1 MAKFFKKVAR
11 YSLLILLAVLFLIIF
26 IKSPVQ
32 ASAEANIHFFS
43 SQYCPH
49 CRQAEIFL
57 RELKTEQPSLIIH
70 KYEVSHQQNA
80 QLLTAIASRL
90 NVSGQGVPFILIN
103 KQSIIGFSEGTASE
117 IYSLLNSEELEED
130 FVAEIIEEN
139 HLTPLIEEI
148 TLPEANATESEQDQA
163 PTNEDQQ
170 AQKIEDQQIQELDL
184 PLFGRVNLHNI
195 SLPLVT
201 IMIGFVDGFNPC
213 AMWVLIFLISL
224 LLGMKDRRKM
234 WALGLVF
241 ILTSAFVYF
250 LFMSAWLNFFL
261 FLGLVNW
268 VRIAIALLAIIVA
281 INYLRDFIKNKDGA
295 CPVDLGGNKKKIF
308 GSLKEIVYR
317 KNIFWSLLG
326 IILLAFSVNLLEL
339 VCSAGLPAVYT
350 KLLSMHN
357 LTKFE
362 YYSYL
367 LLYILIFML
376 DDVLVFVITMI
387 SMKRVTL
394 STKYARYAHLIGG
407 VVMLIIGLL
416 MFFKPEWIL
425 FG

>member
-1 MAKFFKKVAR
+1 MTNFIKKVAR
-11 YSLLILLAVLFLIIF
+11 SFLLILLPVLFLLIF

-32 ASAEANIHFFS
+32 ASTEANIHFFS

-57 RELKTEQPSLIIH
+57 RDLKTEQPSLIIH

-80 QLLTAIASRL
+80 QLLTALASRL

-103 KQSIIGFSEGTASE
+103 KQSIIGFSEGTGSE
-117 IYSLLNSEELEED
+117 IYSLLNSEETNDD

-139 HLTPLIEEI
+139 RLAPIIEEI
-148 TLPEANATESEQDQA
+148 TLSEADTSESEQDQA
-163 PTNEDQQ
+163 TTS
-170 AQKIEDQQIQELDL
+170 EDQQIQEIDL
-184 PLFGRVNLHNI
+184 PLFGRVNPHDI

-201 IMIGFVDGFNPC
+201 IMIGLVDGFNPC

-234 WALGLVF
+234 WVLGLVF
-241 ILTSAFVYF
+241 ILTSGFVYF

-268 VRIAIALLAIIVA
+268 VRIAIALLAVIVA
-281 INYLRDFIKNKDGA
+281 INYLRDFVKNKDGA

-362 YYSYL
+362 HYSYL
-367 LLYILIFML
+367 LLYILVFML

-394 STKYARYAHLIGG
+394 STKYARYSHLIGG
-407 VVMLIIGLL
+407 IVMLIIGLL
-416 MFFKPEWIL
+416 MFFKPEWIM

>member
-1 MAKFFKKVAR
+1 MTNFIKKVAR
-11 YSLLILLAVLFLIIF
+11 FSLLILLPVLFLLIF

-32 ASAEANIHFFS
+32 ASTEANIHFFS

-57 RELKTEQPSLIIH
+57 RDLKTEQPSLIIH

-103 KQSIIGFSEGTASE
+103 KQSIIGFSEGTGSE
-117 IYSLLNSEELEED
+117 IYSLLNSEETDDD

-139 HLTPLIEEI
+139 RLTPIIEEI
-148 TLPEANATESEQDQA
+148 TLSEADTSELEQDQV
-163 PTNEDQQ
+163 TTSEDQQ
-170 AQKIEDQQIQELDL
+170 VQEIDL
-184 PLFGRVNLHNI
+184 PLFGRVNPHDI

-201 IMIGFVDGFNPC
+201 IMIGLVDGFNPC

-234 WALGLVF
+234 WVLGLVF
-241 ILTSAFVYF
+241 ILTSGFVYF

-268 VRIAIALLAIIVA
+268 VRIAIALLAVIVA
-281 INYLRDFIKNKDGA
+281 INYLRDFVKNKDGA

-362 YYSYL
+362 HYSYL
-367 LLYILIFML
+367 LLYILVFML

-394 STKYARYAHLIGG
+394 STKYARYSHLIGG
-407 VVMLIIGLL
+407 IVMLIIGLL
-416 MFFKPEWIL
+416 MFFKPEWIM

>member
-1 MAKFFKKVAR
+1 MTNFFKKVAR
-11 YSLLILLAVLFLIIF
+11 YSLLILLPVLFLIVS

-32 ASAEANIHFFS
+32 ASGEANIHFFS

-49 CRQAEIFL
+49 CRQAENFL
-57 RELKTEQPSLIIH
+57 RELKTEQPSLLIY
-70 KYEVSHQQNA
+70 KYEVSHQQNS
-80 QLLTAIASRL
+80 QLLTTLASRL
-90 NVSGQGVPFILIN
+90 AVSGQGVPFILIN

-117 IYSLLNSEELEED
+117 IYSLLNSEEIEED
-130 FVAEIIEEN
+130 FVAEIIKEN
-139 HLTPLIEEI
+139 RLTPIIEEI
-148 TLPEANATESEQDQA
+148 TVTEADPTESEEDQA

-170 AQKIEDQQIQELDL
+170 VQEIEL
-184 PLFGRVNLHNI
+184 PVFGRVNPHNI
-195 SLPLVT
+195 SLPIVT
-201 IMIGFVDGFNPC
+201 IMIGLVDGFNPC

-224 LLGMKDRRKM
+224 LLGMKDRRRM

-241 ILTSAFVYF
+241 ILTSGFVYF

-281 INYLRDFIKNKDGA
+281 INYLRDFIKNKDAA
-295 CPVDLGGNKKKIF
+295 CQVDLGGNKKKIF
-308 GSLKEIVYR
+308 TSLKEIVYR
-317 KNIFWSLLG
+317 KNIIWSLLG

-362 YYSYL
+362 HYSYL
-367 LLYILIFML
+367 LLYILVFML

-394 STKYARYAHLIGG
+394 STKYAHYAHLVGG
-407 VVMLIIGLL
+407 IMMLIIGLL
-416 MFFKPEWIL
+416 MLFKPEWIM
-425 FG
+425 FA

>member
-1 MAKFFKKVAR
+1 MTNFIKKVAS
-11 YSLLILLAVLFLIIF
+11 YFLLILLPVLFLNIF

-32 ASAEANIHFFS
+32 ASGEANIHFFS
-43 SQYCPH
+43 SKYCPH

-57 RELKTEQPSLIIH
+57 RDLKTEQPSLIIH
-70 KYEVSHQQNA
+70 KYEVSHQQNS
-80 QLLTAIASRL
+80 QLLTAVANSL
-90 NVSGQGVPFILIN
+90 DVSGQGVPFILIN
-103 KQSIIGFSEGTASE
+103 KQSIIGFSESTGGE

-139 HLTPLIEEI
+139 RLTPIIEEI
-148 TLPEANATESEQDQA
+148 TVPEVNSTESEQDQA

-170 AQKIEDQQIQELDL
+170 VQEIEL

-201 IMIGFVDGFNPC
+201 IMIGLVDGFNPC

-224 LLGMKDRRKM
+224 LLGMKDRRRM

-241 ILTSAFVYF
+241 ILTSGFVYF

-268 VRIAIALLAIIVA
+268 VRIAIALLAVIVA
-281 INYLRDFIKNKDGA
+281 INYLRDFIKNKDAA
-295 CPVDLGGNKKKIF
+295 CQVDLGGNKKKIF
-308 GSLKEIVYR
+308 SSLKEIVYR
-317 KNIFWSLLG
+317 KNIVWSLIG

-362 YYSYL
+362 HYSYL
-367 LLYILIFML
+367 LLYILVFML

-394 STKYARYAHLIGG
+394 STKYAHYAHLIGG
-407 VVMLIIGLL
+407 IVMLIIGLL
-416 MFFKPEWIL
+416 MFFKPEWIM